1 MAVHPKAE
9 LLAHILDPNRSV
21 EGNFRVYTV
30 LTSDGMVINGF
41 LASESRTV
49 LELFDA
55 EGKKQT
61 VLREDIEELVAS
73 TKSLMPEGFE
83 KLIPPSQMQDLLELL
98 TQRGKYQ
105 PVDMSTIATI
115 TSAKGMFHN
124 KDSETERLLFKDWSP
139 KDFQGVPFRLT
150 DPQEGITK
158 NIVLLQGLSGPVSAK
173 MPKSVAVACRQ
184 SVRAIHLLSGV
195 SGWGYPANR
204 RPTVSMIVRL
214 HYTDG
219 QTEDHKLKNGIHFA
233 DYIARHDVPK
243 SEFAFQLRQQQ
254 IRYLSVIPDRSD
266 TIEQIEFIKGP
277 DKSAPVIM
285 AITLETRM
293 ANSH

>member
-30 LTSDGMVINGF
+30 LTTDGVVVSGL

-55 EGKKQT
+55 AGKKRT
-61 VLREDIEELVAS
+61 LLREDIEELVAS
-73 TKSLMPEGFE
+73 SKSLMPDGFE
-83 KLIPPSQMQDLLELL
+83 KLISPTQMRDLLEFL
-98 TQRGKYQ
+98 TQRGQ
-105 PVDMSTIATI
+105 FHSVDMSHIATI
-115 TSAKGMFHN
+115 TSAKGMFYS
-124 KDSETERLLFKDWSP
+124 KSAKSERLLFEDWSP
-139 KDFQGVPFRLT
+139 KRFQGVPFRLT
-150 DPQEGITK
+150 DPQEGNTA
-158 NIVLLQGLSGPVSAK
+158 NVVLLQSQLGPVSAR
-173 MPKSVAVACRQ
+173 MPKSVSLACRQ

-195 SGWGYPANR
+195 SGWGFPGNR
-204 RPTVSMIVRL
+204 NPTVSMVVRL
-214 HYTDG
+214 HYADG
-219 QTEDHKLKNGIHFA
+219 EKEDHELKNGIHFA
-233 DYIARHDVPK
+233 DYVARHDVPN
-243 SEFAFQLRQQQ
+243 STFAFPLRQQQ
-254 IRYLSVIPDRSD
+254 IRYLSIIPARSEI
-266 TIEQIEFIKGP
+266 IEQIEFVKGP